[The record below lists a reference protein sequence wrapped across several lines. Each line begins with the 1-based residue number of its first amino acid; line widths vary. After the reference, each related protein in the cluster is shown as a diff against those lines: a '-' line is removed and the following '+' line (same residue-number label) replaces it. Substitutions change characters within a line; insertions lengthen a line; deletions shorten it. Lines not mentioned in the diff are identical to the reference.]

1 MFELHRRTGYLFLAV
16 VLFQVL
22 IISWQVTTASGG
34 RVLNTILFGVVSQ
47 VQVGASR
54 VFSTVRAGWDGYF
67 WLRGTYQENQQLKQQ
82 VADLELSLQQQQ
94 ALARRGAELE
104 ELLELRSQTSLR
116 TMAATVI
123 GLDTTGGFRAVTI
136 DRGSQHGLHQNMAV
150 ISSKGVV
157 GRIVD
162 QTPSMYAS
170 KVQLLIDRSAGVG
183 GIIERTNAGGVVVGQ
198 EGDPPLRMD
207 FVSNLADVKVGDRV
221 VSSGL
226 DGIYPRGFAIGVV
239 EKVANGAK
247 LYKDIQIR
255 PAVDFSA
262 VQNVLVVLDSPPPAP
277 RSGS

>member
-1 MFELHRRTGYLFLAV
+1 
-16 VLFQVL
+16 
-22 IISWQVTTASGG
+22 
-34 RVLNTILFGVVSQ
+34 
-47 VQVGASR
+47 
-54 VFSTVRAGWDGYF
+54 
-67 WLRGTYQENQQLKQQ
+67 
-82 VADLELSLQQQQ
+82 
-94 ALARRGAELE
+94 
-104 ELLELRSQTSLR
+104 
-116 TMAATVI
+116 MAATVI

-183 GIIERTNAGGVVVGQ
+183 GIIERTKAGGVVVGQ

-262 VQNVLVVLDSPPPAP
+262 VQNVLIVLDSPPPAP
-277 RSGS
+277 APRSGS